1 MSLPADQHSFRSERI
16 VNEAKGQLP
25 SQTSAEFVH
34 AYHAQSREIIDAI
47 TAVVMNSEAGLNW
60 LHAEPPDL
68 EEVRRT
74 LNDIVSDCKRAAEI
88 VVRLHALMKN
98 VPTADGT
105 VDP

>member
-1 MSLPADQHSFRSERI
+1 

-25 SQTSAEFVH
+25 SQTSVEFVH
-34 AYHAQSREIIDAI
+34 AYHAQSHEIIDAI

-68 EEVRRT
+68 EEVRRV
-74 LNDIVSDCKRAAEI
+74 LNEIVKDCKRAAEI

-105 VDP
+105 ADP